1 MARMADEI
9 IAKAISYL
17 GASEPNGD
25 DQFIQYYNN
34 LTGTNF
40 NMSTPWCAIFVTVIA
55 RKVNAPVSLV
65 PTYAGCDAGVAAF
78 KKAGRYSIAKAYG
91 GTYTPK
97 KGDVIFFSDSH
108 NQNDS
113 THTGYVVSVSGSTIK
128 TIEGNISDKVG
139 YRTIDASNK
148 YIIGYGRVRDYD
160 GSGSTDPQPEQNMIS
175 KFQSWLNSN
184 YSSGLTVD
192 GAFGP
197 KTKTA
202 ATKAY
207 QRVLGV
213 TADGAFGANSKA
225 AVKTLSLNST
235 GNAVYLL
242 QGMLYCH
249 GYNPSG
255 LDGIFGSGCRD
266 AVIKFQSNNGLDAD
280 GYAGP
285 NTMYTLYNK

>member
-34 LTGTNF
+34 LTGSTF
-40 NMSTPWCAIFVTVIA
+40 NMSTPWCAIFVTVVA
-55 RKVNAPVSLV
+55 RQVNAPISLV
-65 PTYAGCDAGVAAF
+65 PTYAGCDAGVSAF
-78 KKAGRYSIAKAYG
+78 KKAGRYEIAKGYG
-91 GTYTPK
+91 GTYTPQ
-97 KGDVIFFSDSH
+97 KGDVIFFSDGY

-128 TIEGNISDKVG
+128 TIEGNMSDKVG

-148 YIIGYGRVRDYD
+148 YIIGYGRVRDFD
-160 GSGSTDPQPEQNMIS
+160 GSGTVEPAQNMIS
-175 KFQSWLNSN
+175 TLQTWLNNN
-184 YSSGLTVD
+184 YASGLTVD

-202 ATKAY
+202 AIKAY
-207 QRVLGV
+207 QKVLGV
-213 TADGAFGANSKA
+213 TADGSFGPNTKA
-225 AVKTLSLNST
+225 AVTTLKVGSS

-255 LDGIFGSGCRD
+255 FDGVFGSGCRD
-266 AVIKFQSNNGLDAD
+266 AVIRFQSNNGLDAD

-285 NTMYTLYNK
+285 NTMYVLYNK

>member
-17 GASEPNGD
+17 GAAEPSGD
-25 DQFIQYYNN
+25 DQFIKYYNN
-34 LTGTNF
+34 LTGSNF
-40 NMSTPWCAIFVTVIA
+40 NMSTPWCAIFVTVVA
-55 RKVNAPVSLV
+55 RQVNAPISLV
-65 PTYAGCDAGVAAF
+65 PTYAGCDAGVSAF
-78 KKAGRYSIAKAYG
+78 KKAGRYEIAKGYG
-91 GTYTPK
+91 GTYTPQ
-97 KGDVIFFSDSH
+97 KGDVIFFSDGH

-128 TIEGNISDKVG
+128 TIEGNMSDKVG

-148 YIIGYGRVRDYD
+148 YIIGYGRVRDFD
-160 GSGSTDPQPEQNMIS
+160 GSGTVEPAQNMIS
-175 KFQSWLNSN
+175 TFQTWLNNN
-184 YSSGLTVD
+184 YASGLTVD

-202 ATKAY
+202 AIKAY
-207 QRVLGV
+207 QKVLGV
-213 TADGAFGANSKA
+213 TADGSFGPNTKA
-225 AVKTLSLNST
+225 AVTTLKVGSS

-255 LDGIFGSGCRD
+255 FDGVFGSGCRD
-266 AVIKFQSNNGLDAD
+266 AGIRFQSNNGLDAD

-285 NTMYTLYNK
+285 NTMYVLYNK

>member
-17 GASEPNGD
+17 GAAEPSGD
-25 DQFIQYYNN
+25 DQFIKYYNN
-34 LTGTNF
+34 LTGSNF
-40 NMSTPWCAIFVTVIA
+40 NMSTPWCAIFVTVVA
-55 RKVNAPVSLV
+55 RQVNAPISLV
-65 PTYAGCDAGVAAF
+65 PTYAGCDAGVSAF
-78 KKAGRYSIAKAYG
+78 KKAGRYEIAKGYG
-91 GTYTPK
+91 GTYTPQ
-97 KGDVIFFSDSH
+97 KGDVIFFSDGH

-128 TIEGNISDKVG
+128 TIEGNMSDKVG

-148 YIIGYGRVRDYD
+148 YIIGYGRVRDFD
-160 GSGSTDPQPEQNMIS
+160 GSGTVEPAQNMIS
-175 KFQSWLNSN
+175 TFQTWLNNN
-184 YSSGLTVD
+184 YASGLTVD

-202 ATKAY
+202 AIKAY
-207 QRVLGV
+207 QKVLGV
-213 TADGAFGANSKA
+213 TADGSFGPNTKA
-225 AVKTLSLNST
+225 AVTTLKVGSS

-255 LDGIFGSGCRD
+255 FDGVFGSGCRD
-266 AVIKFQSNNGLDAD
+266 AVIRFQSNNGLDAD

-285 NTMYTLYNK
+285 NTMYVLYNK

>member
-34 LTGTNF
+34 LTGSTF
-40 NMSTPWCAIFVTVIA
+40 NMSTPWCAIFVTVVA
-55 RKVNAPVSLV
+55 RQVNAPISLV
-65 PTYAGCDAGVAAF
+65 PTYAGCDAGVSAF
-78 KKAGRYSIAKAYG
+78 KKAGRYEIAKGYG
-91 GTYTPK
+91 GTYTPQ
-97 KGDVIFFSDSH
+97 KGDVIFFSDGY

-128 TIEGNISDKVG
+128 TIEGNMSDKVG

-148 YIIGYGRVRDYD
+148 YIIGYGRVRDFD
-160 GSGSTDPQPEQNMIS
+160 GSGTVEPAQNMIS
-175 KFQSWLNSN
+175 TFQTWLNNN
-184 YSSGLTVD
+184 YASGLTVD

-202 ATKAY
+202 AIKAY
-207 QRVLGV
+207 QKVLGV
-213 TADGAFGANSKA
+213 TADGSFGPNTKA
-225 AVKTLSLNST
+225 AVTTLKVGSS

-255 LDGIFGSGCRD
+255 FDGVFGSGCRD
-266 AVIKFQSNNGLDAD
+266 AVIRFQSNNGLDAD

-285 NTMYTLYNK
+285 NTMYVLYNK

>member
-17 GASEPNGD
+17 GAAEPNGD
-25 DQFIQYYNN
+25 DQFITYYNN
-34 LTGTNF
+34 LTGSNF
-40 NMSTPWCAIFVTVIA
+40 NMSTPWCAIFVTVVA
-55 RKVNAPVSLV
+55 RQVNAPISLV
-65 PTYAGCDAGVAAF
+65 PTYAGCDAGVSAF
-78 KKAGRYSIAKAYG
+78 KKAGRYEIAKGYG
-91 GTYTPK
+91 GTYTPQ
-97 KGDVIFFSDSH
+97 KGDVIFFSDGH

-128 TIEGNISDKVG
+128 TIEGNMSDKVG

-148 YIIGYGRVRDYD
+148 YIIGYGRVRDFD
-160 GSGSTDPQPEQNMIS
+160 GSGTLQPAQNMIS
-175 KFQSWLNSN
+175 TFQTWLNSN
-184 YSSGLTVD
+184 YASGLTVD

-202 ATKAY
+202 AIKAY
-207 QRVLGV
+207 QKVLGV
-213 TADGAFGANSKA
+213 TADGSFGPNTKA
-225 AVKTLSLNST
+225 AVTTLKVGSS

-255 LDGIFGSGCRD
+255 FDGVFGSDCRD
-266 AVIKFQSNNGLDAD
+266 AVIRFQSNNSLDAD

-285 NTMYTLYNK
+285 NTMYVLYNK